1 MLTSLGWGF
10 VCVVTVSNLLTVSG
24 QSKRSLKQVCA
35 IHGQSSEAEL
45 STKAEGEAHGYACV
59 SAPYCEQVHGFKVVI
74 NLFEAF
80 SS

>member
-1 MLTSLGWGF
+1 M
-10 VCVVTVSNLLTVSG
+10 
-24 QSKRSLKQVCA
+24 
-35 IHGQSSEAEL
+35 HGQSSEAEL
-45 STKAEGEAHGYACV
+45 SAKAEGEAHGYACV